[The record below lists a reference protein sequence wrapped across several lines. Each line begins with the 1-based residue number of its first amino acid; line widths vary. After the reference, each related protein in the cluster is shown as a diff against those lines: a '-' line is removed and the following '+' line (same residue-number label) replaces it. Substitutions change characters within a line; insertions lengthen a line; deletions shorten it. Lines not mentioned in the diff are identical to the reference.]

1 MRRQRACNLTVRFR
15 WEVEHGHHHP
25 VHTFS
30 CAEDVAMAAQMA
42 ANVALTVPRGIRFA
56 GVDVS
61 PDGGRHIAW
70 KALDLERSPTAES
83 AAVSVTSA
91 L

>member
-1 MRRQRACNLTVRFR
+1 MRRQRECNLTVRFR

-61 PDGGRHIAW
+61 PDGGRRIPW
-70 KALDLERSPTAES
+70 QPINLDQHS
-83 AAVSVTSA
+83 AAEQDAAAMASTP
-91 L
+91 